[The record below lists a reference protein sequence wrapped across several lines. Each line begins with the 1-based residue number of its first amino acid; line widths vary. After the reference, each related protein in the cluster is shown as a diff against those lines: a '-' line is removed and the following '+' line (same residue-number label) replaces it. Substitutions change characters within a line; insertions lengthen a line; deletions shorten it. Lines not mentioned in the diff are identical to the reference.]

1 MTTSVQLQSSDTIG
15 DAFGQMESAGV
26 FELPVVDAQRRV
38 LGVIREVDLR
48 KFIARSGR
56 AAMFAVT
63 VGSLLA
69 S

>member
-1 MTTSVQLQSSDTIG
+1 MTTSVQLQFTDTIG
-15 DAFGQMESAGV
+15 AAFGQMESAGV
-26 FELPVVDAQRRV
+26 IELPVVDGKRRV
-38 LGVIREVDLR
+38 LGIIREVDLR
-48 KFIARSGR
+48 KFIAHSGR